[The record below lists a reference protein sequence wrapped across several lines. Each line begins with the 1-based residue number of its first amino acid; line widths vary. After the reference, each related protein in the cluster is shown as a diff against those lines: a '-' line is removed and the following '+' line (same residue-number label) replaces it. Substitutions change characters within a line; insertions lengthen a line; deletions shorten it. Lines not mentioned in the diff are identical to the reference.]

1 MIIQMSEKLLLSEL
15 ERARI
20 DFVRRMVWNSYDEI
34 HDPRLRACLE
44 NLNDRLDEF
53 LGFTDYYDIDNDDID
68 DDDMEEI

>member
-15 ERARI
+15 ERAHI
-20 DFVRRMVWNSYDEI
+20 DFVRRMVWNSYEEI

-53 LGFTDYYDIDNDDID
+53 LDFTDYYNID

>member
-20 DFVRRMVWNSYDEI
+20 DFVRHMIWNSYEEI

-44 NLNDRLDEF
+44 NLDTRFNEF
-53 LGFTDYYDIDNDDID
+53 LGFTDYYEVAD

>member
-15 ERARI
+15 ERAHI
-20 DFVRRMVWNSYDEI
+20 DFVRRMVWNSYEEI

-44 NLNDRLDEF
+44 NLDDRLNEF
-53 LGFTDYYDIDNDDID
+53 LDFTDYYNID